1 MQDMAVDME
10 VNLKIREEKRN
21 AEEKE
26 RLDSLINKSEEVMQ

>member
-1 MQDMAVDME
+1 MDME